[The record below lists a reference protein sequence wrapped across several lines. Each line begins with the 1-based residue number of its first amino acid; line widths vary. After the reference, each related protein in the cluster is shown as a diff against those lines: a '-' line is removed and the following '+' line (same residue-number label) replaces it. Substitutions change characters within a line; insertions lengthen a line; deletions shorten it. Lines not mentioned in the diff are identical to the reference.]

1 MFEVLFDVRKKIVA
15 YVMTL
20 KILKSK
26 YSFYHSFL
34 MDVLG
39 HMNAYKDS

>member
-1 MFEVLFDVRKKIVA
+1 MLEKKIVA
-15 YVMTL
+15 YLMTF
-20 KILKSK
+20 KFFTSK
-26 YSFYHSFL
+26 YIFYHSFL